1 MSKHIVKSYD
11 KELEEL
17 KNEISAM
24 GRIADAQI
32 RDVREAF
39 LAKSAK
45 MALRLIEQ
53 DPLVNKLEHDV
64 NQLTVHMLAARQP
77 LAVDLRT
84 IISALKIATD
94 LERIADYAKNIARQV
109 IVLSDLSLKEEICKQ
124 IVDIIDIAKVMLT
137 KVLEAYAESDVEKAL
152 EARELDKEV
161 DVRYTDLLS
170 ALHSCMVSNA
180 EDIESCTAML
190 FIGRCLERIGDH
202 IQNISEDIYFIV
214 KGELYTPQLLS

>member
-11 KELEEL
+11 KELDEL
-17 KNEISAM
+17 KDEIASM
-24 GRIADAQI
+24 GRIAEAQL

-39 LAKSAK
+39 ITRSAK
-45 MALRLIEQ
+45 MALKLIEQ

-64 NQLTVHMLAARQP
+64 NQLTVHLLAARQP
-77 LAVDLRT
+77 LAVDLRS

-109 IVLSDLSLKEEICKQ
+109 IVLSDLSLKEEDCKLV
-124 IVDIIDIAKVMLT
+124 VDIIDITRVMLT
-137 KVLEAYAESDVEKAL
+137 KVLESYAESDVDKAL
-152 EARELDKEV
+152 EAWKLDHKVDTRYAELLGELQ
-161 DVRYTDLLS
+161 R
-170 ALHSCMVSNA
+170 CMINDPQNV
-180 EDIESCTAML
+180 EGCTAML

-214 KGELYTPQLLS
+214 KGELYTQQAS